1 VVTPQVQQLR
11 LQFVDYLRKTFGEEF
26 LRLVHEPEGV
36 QIGERVLYRLKGAQ
50 EAERHELTEREI
62 EEQRRA
68 VVALAKSTGVDESAV
83 TFEPPVISG
92 LPYPRLIDLPGS
104 GIMWDKD
111 LKNYFESDE
120 PLPSKDFSLEWVLG
134 VVLTPSEKMLM
145 YLDSTHSRVKAIFRV
160 FYESEFGAAE
170 GPKIVERFRRFLE
183 KERELKDR
191 SEQSRDIVW
200 AKIIQVDAEPLWIR
214 IRGAE

>member
-1 VVTPQVQQLR
+1 
-11 LQFVDYLRKTFGEEF
+11 
-26 LRLVHEPEGV
+26 
-36 QIGERVLYRLKGAQ
+36 VLYRLKGAQ

-134 VVLTPSEKMLM
+134 IVLTPSEKMLM
-145 YLDSTHSRVKAIFRV
+145 YLDSTHCRVKAIFRV
-160 FYESEFGAAE
+160 FYESEFGTAE

-214 IRGAE
+214 IRGAK